1 MATHGII
8 DNRNEKL
15 VRYINC
21 ILSSTEQVA
30 RSCLL
35 TPRLF
40 AFPIKGRRLQKK
52 SAFQPTPSNPKDFE
66 GSADALEVLVT
77 WDQGCLPGLG
87 EGGGEAVGV
96 GKIVLSFEACGQLG
110 PQCVIQEK
118 PG

>member
-40 AFPIKGRRLQKK
+40 AFPIKGRRLQGQ
-52 SAFQPTPSNPKDFE
+52 ATTCDLRPKGF
-66 GSADALEVLVT
+66 
-77 WDQGCLPGLG
+77 
-87 EGGGEAVGV
+87 
-96 GKIVLSFEACGQLG
+96 
-110 PQCVIQEK
+110 
-118 PG
+118 